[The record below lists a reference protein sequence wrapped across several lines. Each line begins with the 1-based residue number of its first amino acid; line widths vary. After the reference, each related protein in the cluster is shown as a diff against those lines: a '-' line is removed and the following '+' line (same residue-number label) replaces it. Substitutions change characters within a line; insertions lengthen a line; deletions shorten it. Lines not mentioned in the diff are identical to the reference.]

1 MDVSAYELVL
11 AVHVLAAVAWAGSV
25 MSLVLVGTRVR
36 ARADHE
42 AAVSFAADHAWLTR
56 AIAVP
61 GAIAALLSG
70 GWLMQESSYTLAQD
84 WWLGAGIGGWI
95 VAFLGSTMMR
105 GPALARVVKL
115 AAAHGAGDE
124 DVRWRLRQVLLVARG
139 ELLLLTVVL
148 VLMVLT
154 PTA

>member
-1 MDVSAYELVL
+1 
-11 AVHVLAAVAWAGSV
+11 
-25 MSLVLVGTRVR
+25 
-36 ARADHE
+36 
-42 AAVSFAADHAWLTR
+42 
-56 AIAVP
+56 
-61 GAIAALLSG
+61 
-70 GWLMQESSYTLAQD
+70 
-84 WWLGAGIGGWI
+84 
-95 VAFLGSTMMR
+95 MMR